1 MQNREQ
7 FKRAIEVRILLSTL
21 MILMMTGCAAHRE
34 LTPSAT
40 EQETVVLIH
49 GLGRSAVSMWLME
62 VRIEKAGYD
71 VVAVDYP
78 SLGTTPDEVIDTVSA
93 QIDACC
99 RDKSKVHFV
108 GHSLGGLLIRAY
120 FSETDPAAMSNR
132 TGQVVM
138 IGTPNAGS
146 AMVDYFRDSWWMPL
160 LGETTLSLGTTA
172 NSLPGQLPPPP
183 FKAGIIAGSNGMW
196 LSDAIFEEANDG
208 LVTVASTRLPNMADF
223 IEIDVS
229 HSMMRYD
236 HEVAEQTI
244 AFLKTGRFHH

>member
-1 MQNREQ
+1 MQHQKQSRH
-7 FKRAIEVRILLSTL
+7 AIDARLVLSVL
-21 MILMMTGCAAHRE
+21 VILMMTGCTAHRD
-34 LTPSAT
+34 LSPPAT

-71 VVAVDYP
+71 VIAVDYP
-78 SLGTTPDEVIDTVSA
+78 SLGTTPDEVINIVAA

-120 FSETDPAAMSNR
+120 FSETDPAALSDRM
-132 TGQVVM
+132 GQVVM

-146 AMVDYFRDSWWMPL
+146 AMVDYFRDSWWLPL

-172 NSLPGQLPPPP
+172 NGLPGQLPPPP

-196 LSDAIFEEANDG
+196 ISDAIFEEANDG

-244 AFLKTGRFHH
+244 AFLKTGRFLH